1 MSSLG
6 FINTSSAKR
15 KVVGIFLLVILPA
28 APLCASSCELAAL
41 APATVEGCHSEA
53 GGSNFP
59 DRETDPGKDD
69 RDHESSCCSEPS
81 AVLTQKD
88 ESAAL
93 GQESLTTII
102 PELFATLLHR
112 TDGTDAAEPS
122 LRSLGLAPP
131 GGGVAIF
138 VRLSH
143 LLI

>member
-6 FINTSSAKR
+6 FINAPSAKR
-15 KVVGIFLLVILPA
+15 KIVGIFLLVILPS
-28 APLCASSCELAAL
+28 APICASSCELAAL
-41 APATVEGCHSEA
+41 APATVEGCHSGA
-53 GGSNFP
+53 AGSNSP
-59 DRETDPGKDD
+59 DPGKDD
-69 RDHESSCCSEPS
+69 RDHKSSCCSEPS

-88 ESAAL
+88 ESAAR
-93 GQESLTTII
+93 GQESLATII
-102 PELFATLLHR
+102 PELFATPLHR
-112 TDGTDAAEPS
+112 TGRTDAAEPL

>member
-6 FINTSSAKR
+6 FINTPSAKR
-15 KVVGIFLLVILPA
+15 KIVGIFLLVILPA
-28 APLCASSCELAAL
+28 APICASSCELAAI
-41 APATVEGCHSEA
+41 APATVEGCHRGA
-53 GGSNFP
+53 GEPNSP
-59 DRETDPGKDD
+59 D
-69 RDHESSCCSEPS
+69 RDHDSSCCSEPS

-88 ESAAL
+88 ESAAR

-112 TDGTDAAEPS
+112 TVGTDAAEPS